1 MNELG
6 NIVERK
12 PIRKG
17 LNPAFDSDVESV
29 KTYDKKTG
37 EYGFYQRTIN
47 WVNRKTGE
55 CKITDWYPI
64 KEEFYN
70 LE

>member
-1 MNELG
+1 MNELK

-17 LNPAFDSDVESV
+17 LNPAFDHEVESAR
-29 KTYDKKTG
+29 TYDKKTG
-37 EYGFYQRTIN
+37 EHGFYQRTIH

-55 CKITDWYPI
+55 RKITDWYPI
-64 KEEFYN
+64 DESAYN